1 MCNYFIA
8 KNRIYFKLHLPPTL
22 SFYFVWGNAKS
33 KHKKINNPIKMP
45 DLSLKNKEIK
55 AKNSGIKSGK
65 SMFMNEL
72 LSILDLSESV
82 EENKPIRD
90 MEEENFNTD
99 KIPKNIRN
107 LIRLEKDRN
116 IKDRVLRN
124 IRILSESDKEDYDK
138 PIRTGNAFN
147 SNYIEYESNG
157 DKDKTLS
164 VKEYLHETKPH
175 LDNLIDNHKTQGECK
190 IN

>member
-1 MCNYFIA
+1 
-8 KNRIYFKLHLPPTL
+8 
-22 SFYFVWGNAKS
+22 
-33 KHKKINNPIKMP
+33 MP
-45 DLSLKNKEIK
+45 DLPLQNKEIK
-55 AKNSGIKSGK
+55 AKNRGIKSGE
-65 SMFMNEL
+65 SMFINEL

-82 EENKPIRD
+82 EENQPIRD
-90 MEEENFNTD
+90 MEEENYNTD

-124 IRILSESDKEDYDK
+124 IRIFSESDKEDYDK
-138 PIRTGNAFN
+138 PIRTGNDFN
-147 SNYIEYESNG
+147 SNYIEYESIG

-164 VKEYLHETKPH
+164 VKKYLHETKPH
-175 LDNLIDNHKTQGECK
+175 LYNLIDNHKTQGECK